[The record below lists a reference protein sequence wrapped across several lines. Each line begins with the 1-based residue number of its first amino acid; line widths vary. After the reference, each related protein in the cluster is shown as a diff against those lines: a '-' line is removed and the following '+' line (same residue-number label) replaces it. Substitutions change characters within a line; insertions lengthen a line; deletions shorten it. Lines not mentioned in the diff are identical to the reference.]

1 VRVSFFLLSQ
11 KESALMSNF
20 FEKLKKLLWE
30 AAEVLGLIL
39 AVAVLVSSLF
49 GPDVPFFGG
58 ILANIEGV
66 IQALGSSG
74 LGLII
79 AIMIILNVWKRR

>member
-1 VRVSFFLLSQ
+1 
-11 KESALMSNF
+11 MSNF

>member
-1 VRVSFFLLSQ
+1 
-11 KESALMSNF
+11 MSKMF
-20 FEKLKKLLWE
+20 KKIKKLLWE
-30 AAEVLGLIL
+30 AAEILGLVL

-58 ILANIEGV
+58 IMANVQGV

-79 AIMIILNVWKRR
+79 AVMIILNIWKSR

>member
-1 VRVSFFLLSQ
+1 
-11 KESALMSNF
+11 MSKMF
-20 FEKLKKLLWE
+20 KKLKKLLWE
-30 AAEVLGLIL
+30 ASEILGLVL

-58 ILANIEGV
+58 IMANVQGV

-79 AIMIILNVWKRR
+79 AVMIILNIWKSR

>member
-1 VRVSFFLLSQ
+1 MRVSFFLLSQ

-58 ILANIEGV
+58 VLANIEGV

>member
-1 VRVSFFLLSQ
+1 
-11 KESALMSNF
+11 MSKMF
-20 FEKLKKLLWE
+20 KKLKKLLWE
-30 AAEVLGLIL
+30 AAEILGLVL

-58 ILANIEGV
+58 IMANVQGV

-79 AIMIILNVWKRR
+79 AVMIILNIWKSR

>member
-1 VRVSFFLLSQ
+1 VVLCLI
-11 KESALMSNF
+11 F